1 MDYIDDIAGR
11 LTAAAIA
18 FAVAGLAI
26 AALSAAALGGVRA
39 SEKWPS
45 APTPR
50 LGRPAVMTGALLGLV
65 VFALAAGLFSLA
77 QIGTG
82 LNANLR
88 VLLAVGIDLLA
99 LAVGLWLVSYVAGN
113 IEMRTLIAVPD
124 HPVSPPPIPVSGEP
138 TRYQMPDYTE
148 TPMEPESQDY
158 PPPHTAPEP
167 RHPQSYQQAQ
177 SYQQSSQSFP
187 QPLAAAVAVRSRHRR
202 HRQSSGRAHEGP
214 DHPHRHPPGLGLPG
228 PRHRR
233 LLRGRR
239 PEPRRHQ
246 PPRPRRLHR
255 RPHRLPRRPPR
266 TRRLGRSHRVALGER
281 RQDRIRVR
289 ALSPSAGPTG
299 ADDPKRTFRITER
312 EAVACSC

>member
-167 RHPQSYQQAQ
+167 RHPQSYPQAQ
-177 SYQQSSQSFP
+177 SQFAPDTAATGGLPAARTKVPTIPTDTRPGWVFQDRGTGAYY
-187 QPLAAAVAVRSRHRR
+187 AAVAQSRGGISLLALDDFTVARTA
-202 HRQSSGRAHEGP
+202 SLVGP
-214 DHPHRHPPGLGLPG
+214 LELVGSVEATVWPLENGDKT
-228 PRHRR
+228 
-233 LLRGRR
+233 
-239 PEPRRHQ
+239 EAE
-246 PPRPRRLHR
+246 
-255 RPHRLPRRPPR
+255 
-266 TRRLGRSHRVALGER
+266 SER
-281 RQDRIRVR
+281 
-289 ALSPSAGPTG
+289 
-299 ADDPKRTFRITER
+299 
-312 EAVACSC
+312 